1 MIRRV
6 CRWRILVLVWGS
18 NGSCRCLRGRTGNT
32 VGALVTEATVCCT
45 WNNWGVKAWVSVG
58 PVQRVGGRQCNTT
71 LHTLTVVYDLCFLS
85 CLFFVS
91 LSLFFCCVLF
101 RVFFHVLCHVL
112 VHSSFLFV
120 SFFLFFSGLAKGTE
134 KHKNHAWDP
143 TLHLCTCGEQ
153 ALIKVDAM
161 SGLVLLVRPLDHS
174 TESIALFM
182 GKGPQCFCPVYMLHV
197 VG

>member
-58 PVQRVGGRQCNTT
+58 LVQRVGGRQCNTT

-85 CLFFVS
+85 CWKKMSLFLFLFHFFLLRPLSRS
-91 LSLFFCCVLF
+91 LSRSRSLFF
-101 RVFFHVLCHVL
+101 
-112 VHSSFLFV
+112 
-120 SFFLFFSGLAKGTE
+120 
-134 KHKNHAWDP
+134 
-143 TLHLCTCGEQ
+143 
-153 ALIKVDAM
+153 
-161 SGLVLLVRPLDHS
+161 LVRRPFFFFFRAGQRNRKTQKPCL
-174 TESIALFM
+174 
-182 GKGPQCFCPVYMLHV
+182 GPDLAFVHLW
-197 VG
+197 

>member
-58 PVQRVGGRQCNTT
+58 PVQRVGGRLCNTT

-91 LSLFFCCVLF
+91 LSLFSVVSSFAFSVTFSFTLLSLFVVLF
-101 RVFFHVLCHVL
+101 F
-112 VHSSFLFV
+112 S
-120 SFFLFFSGLAKGTE
+120 FSGLAKGTE

-182 GKGPQCFCPVYMLHV
+182 GKQRGLLVNTFALFY
-197 VG
+197 GIYK

>member
-1 MIRRV
+1 MTFV
-6 CRWRILVLVWGS
+6 
-18 NGSCRCLRGRTGNT
+18 SCH
-32 VGALVTEATVCCT
+32 VG
-45 WNNWGVKAWVSVG
+45 KK
-58 PVQRVGGRQCNTT
+58 
-71 LHTLTVVYDLCFLS
+71 
-85 CLFFVS
+85 CLFFCFS
-91 LSLFFCCVLF
+91 FTFFCCVLF
-101 RVFFHVLCHVL
+101 RVLCHVL

-120 SFFLFFSGLAKGTE
+120 VLFFSFSVLAKGTE

-182 GKGPQCFCPVYMLHV
+182 GKQRGLLVNTFALFYGIHI

>member
-58 PVQRVGGRQCNTT
+58 LVQRVGGRQCNTT
-71 LHTLTVVYDLCFLS
+71 LLHTLTVVYGLCFLPCWKKMS
-85 CLFFVS
+85 LFCFS
-91 LSLFFCCVLF
+91 FTFFCCVLF
-101 RVFFHVLCHVL
+101 RVFCHVL

-120 SFFLFFSGLAKGTE
+120 VLFFCFSRAGQRNRKTQKPCLGPDLAFV
-134 KHKNHAWDP
+134 
-143 TLHLCTCGEQ
+143 HLW
-153 ALIKVDAM
+153 
-161 SGLVLLVRPLDHS
+161 
-174 TESIALFM
+174 
-182 GKGPQCFCPVYMLHV
+182 
-197 VG
+197 